1 MDAPRSTEFDV
12 GRRVDQLMT
21 WARRSAT
28 LVATKRRIARHVVR
42 NDCWRVLDGLPA
54 FRPNSEGDRQTLAA
68 LTMLA
73 AHQTVPLMLQL
84 LEHAGGDVLALTDIE
99 TYGSASRHPDDLELL
114 GSLFDRYGSDKAG
127 DHNYHLFYAG
137 VFDDRCTVRS
147 VLEIGLGTNNPSI
160 VSTMGRAGR
169 PGASLRAFRDFFTSA
184 HIFGAD
190 VDRGI
195 LFVEDRIDT
204 CYVDQTDQ
212 ASFAALSDLTGG
224 DLDLIIDDGLH
235 APNANLAVLVYALDH
250 LAVGGW
256 VVIEDIAAE
265 AVPLWQV
272 VGALMPSA
280 YACELLQARS
290 GVIFAAR
297 RIG

>member
-1 MDAPRSTEFDV
+1 MDARRSTEFDV

-42 NDCWRVLDGLPA
+42 NDGWRVLDGLPA

-99 TYGSASRHPDDLELL
+99 TYGSSSRHPDDLELL

-137 VFDDRCTVRS
+137 AFDDRCTVRS
-147 VLEIGLGTNNPSI
+147 VLEIG
-160 VSTMGRAGR
+160 RASCR
-169 PGASLRAFRDFFTSA
+169 ER
-184 HIFGAD
+184 
-190 VDRGI
+190 V
-195 LFVEDRIDT
+195 
-204 CYVDQTDQ
+204 
-212 ASFAALSDLTGG
+212 
-224 DLDLIIDDGLH
+224 
-235 APNANLAVLVYALDH
+235 
-250 LAVGGW
+250 
-256 VVIEDIAAE
+256 
-265 AVPLWQV
+265 
-272 VGALMPSA
+272 
-280 YACELLQARS
+280 
-290 GVIFAAR
+290 
-297 RIG
+297 